1 MNILDDQGRLFG
13 LVNLVDALV
22 VLVVL
27 AVVVAGAAFVFS
39 SGSSDSG
46 PDTAVRYAT
55 LDLGTQPAYVATLVT
70 EGNAVQP
77 SSEEN
82 LTITAVYATETDD
95 GRHLYARVR
104 LNATRSEDDD
114 TVTYD
119 GDPLRVGRD
128 LSLTTAEY
136 QTDGTITAVDATNPD
151 LPVGETDLLLR
162 TTLAADAADA
172 IRTGDEYRID
182 GRTVATVQS
191 VEAYRTGDPGQV
203 QAYVGV
209 TYQTFRASDGPKF
222 AGTPVREGVSLP
234 FETSAYT
241 FSGDVVRTGATEP
254 RGERATRTVRLEI
267 ENADPNLGDALRT
280 GMTERVRGEAVA
292 ELTNVAVEP
301 STMVLTSQDG
311 NVYRRDH
318 PVEEDVT
325 LTADLRVRETNAGL
339 QFKGAPL
346 RQGRTVSLDLGT
358 VTVEATV
365 VEVR

>member
-1 MNILDDQGRLFG
+1 MDLIDDDGNLFG
-13 LVNLVDALV
+13 LINLVDALV
-22 VLVVL
+22 VFVAL
-27 AVVVAGAAFVFS
+27 AVVVAGVAFVLS
-39 SGSSDSG
+39 SGSEDTA
-46 PDTAVRYAT
+46 PDTATRYAT

-70 EGNAVQP
+70 DGDDINPASP
-77 SSEEN
+77 EN
-82 LTITAVYATETDD
+82 LTITDVYATETDD

-104 LNATRSEDDD
+104 INGTLDDD

-119 GDPLRVGRD
+119 GGPLRVGRE
-128 LSLTTAEY
+128 LSLTTNEY
-136 QTDGTITAVDATNPD
+136 QTDGTITAVDATTPD

-162 TTLAADAADA
+162 TTLAADAVDTL
-172 IRTGDEYRID
+172 RTGDEYRID

-209 TYQTFRASDGPKF
+209 TYHTYRASDGPQF

-234 FETSAYT
+234 LETDTAAFE
-241 FSGDVVRTGATEP
+241 GEVVRVGATEP
-254 RGERATRTVRLEI
+254 RGERATRTVRLEV
-267 ENADPNLGDALRT
+267 ENADPDLGDALRS
-280 GMTERVRGEAVA
+280 GMTERVRGDTVA

-325 LTADLRVRETNAGL
+325 LTADLRVRETNAGV
-339 QFKGAPL
+339 QFKGAAL
-346 RQGRTVSLDLGT
+346 RQGRTVTLDFGT

-365 VEVR
+365 VSVR